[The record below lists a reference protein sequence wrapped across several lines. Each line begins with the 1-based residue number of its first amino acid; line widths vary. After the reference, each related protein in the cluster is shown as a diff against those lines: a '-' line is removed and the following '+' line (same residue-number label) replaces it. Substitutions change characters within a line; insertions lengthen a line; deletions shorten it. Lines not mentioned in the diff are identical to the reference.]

1 MNAKIPASVAAVRAD
16 LLRDA
21 IFEMLEPVEH
31 DSAAARHCLSN
42 ADDVGARYHLKRV
55 VECVKAAAA
64 TFRELE
70 ALTSD
75 HSAASERAA

>member
-1 MNAKIPASVAAVRAD
+1 MNAPAPARVAAVRAD
-16 LLRDA
+16 LLRDFIEA
-21 IFEMLEPVEH
+21 LEPVEH